1 LSKVRIVYATKTKH
15 SKKIAMAMGKA
26 LNVPAQNIADHP
38 SIDETD
44 LLFVVGGIY
53 GGKSLPEL
61 LDFVGKLDGGKIKK
75 TALVTSCTTKKKG
88 QDEVRKLLE
97 EKEIPVLD
105 EFICYGSFLL
115 LKAGHP
121 NKTEI
126 QEAVDFSVRLT
137 QGLV

>member
-1 LSKVRIVYATKTKH
+1 MSKVRIVYATKTKH

-75 TALVTSCTTKKKG
+75 NGTGNILHNKEKG
-88 QDEVRKLLE
+88 T
-97 EKEIPVLD
+97 
-105 EFICYGSFLL
+105 G
-115 LKAGHP
+115 
-121 NKTEI
+121 
-126 QEAVDFSVRLT
+126 
-137 QGLV
+137 